1 MKKHIRL
8 LSVVLALA
16 LMFSMIPLANAVE
29 TRGSDYFAA
38 HVVQAFAIGNGKVLV
53 EFDIDATDMMDEIGA
68 SKIRIYEQQSN
79 GTYTNVYTYTRD
91 DDGMMFYNDCFANS
105 DVTYQG
111 IPGRKYYAT
120 VSLYCKDNTGSETI
134 TRNTN
139 VVTA

>member
-16 LMFSMIPLANAVE
+16 LMFSMIPLANAQE

-38 HVVQAFAIGNGKVLV
+38 SGVQSFAIGNGKVLV
-53 EFDIDATDMMDEIGA
+53 EFDIAATDMMDEIGA
-68 SKIRIYEQQSN
+68 SKIRIYEQQPN

-111 IPGRKYYAT
+111 IPGRKYYAS
-120 VSLYCKDNTGSETI
+120 VSMYCKDSTGSETI

>member
-16 LMFSMIPLANAVE
+16 LAFAMIPMANATE

-79 GTYTNVYTYTRD
+79 GTYSNVYTYTRD
-91 DDGMMFYNDCFANS
+91 DDGMMFTNDCFANS

-111 IPGRKYYAT
+111 VSGRKYYAA
-120 VSLYCKDNTGSETI
+120 VSLYCKDSTGSQTI